1 MAIHAILQQIQD
13 VFSNM
18 VETIDE
24 DFKKNLSSEVLF
36 FIICQS
42 LNILYIIS
50 WKNVQFLSLMS
61 SQQMKTL

>member
-18 VETIDE
+18 LETIDE

-36 FIICQS
+36 FIICQR

-50 WKNVQFLSLMS
+50 WKNVQFFSLMS